1 MLVGGS
7 ADLRFG
13 FNDKTLTQLDLELL
27 HLVVVQVFLDEVT
40 FPFDPSLHLG
50 WHIRD
55 QPGHKELHHKHHV
68 LMGKE
73 DVFIQSIPLSHTHLM
88 KYTG

>member
-27 HLVVVQVFLDEVT
+27 NLVVVQVFLDEVT

-50 WHIRD
+50 WHIRY
-55 QPGHKELHHKHHV
+55 QPGHKKLHHKHHV

-73 DVFIQSIPLSHTHLM
+73 YISLQSIPLSHTHLI
-88 KYTG
+88 KYR